1 MFKLKKANAKRE
13 YVLLGPK
20 APFEVVEAYKELR
33 TNLIFVLGARNS
45 KVALFTSALM
55 MEGKTN
61 TSANVAITFAQMGAR
76 VLVIDADM
84 RKPRLHRL
92 FKCQLATGL
101 SEALCGVIEDSSIQK
116 TQYDNLFVM
125 TAGRIPPNPADL
137 LYSPNMDTLL
147 ETVQGTFDYIF
158 IDAPPVGV
166 VTDAAIIAG
175 KIGGAIMVVRNGQ
188 SHVDNIN
195 AARDALSAAGSGV
208 IGYVLTDADNRNKG
222 YTNNYHGY
230 GSAYYASQEQ

>member
-1 MFKLKKANAKRE
+1 MFKVRKTNKKRE

-20 APFEVVEAYKELR
+20 VPFEIVESYKELR

-45 KVALFTSALM
+45 KVAMFTSALM

-76 VLVIDADM
+76 VLLIDADM

-92 FKCQLATGL
+92 FGCTLGTGL

-116 TQYDNLFVM
+116 TAYDNLFVM

-147 ETVQGTFDYIF
+147 ETVQNTFDYVF

-166 VTDAAIIAG
+166 VTDAAIIAA
-175 KIGGAIMVVRNGQ
+175 KIDGAIMVVRDGQ
-188 SHVDNIN
+188 SRVDNIN
-195 AARDALSAAGSGV
+195 AARDALNSAGTGV
-208 IGYVLTDADNRNKG
+208 IGYVLTDADNKNKG
-222 YTNNYHGY
+222 YTNNYRGY
-230 GSAYYASQEQ
+230 GSAYYSSQEQ